1 MKKFVVFLVVCVG
14 FVSLSQGQNIV
25 IVTEQRQ
32 LEDVGTESISEYL
45 RGQGYNVTLD
55 RNETVGD
62 SEFEGV
68 LTDEEIAY
76 LESFDVVIIHR
87 SVSSGDYD
95 DNIAQWNNLNVP
107 MLNGSAY
114 LARNSRWLWADAA
127 QQRTVSDSVNIVV
140 PDHPIVQGL
149 TGEFFSIPLQ
159 IDHLSPGDVGEGTI
173 VATITN
179 DSGEEAS
186 AIVVWEP
193 DDAFYAAGGQTH
205 VQARVFLPFY
215 RYHENFVGSDPA
227 DGVFTDY
234 TENGLKMIDQAIQY
248 LVTFKDVSSNARSWE
263 IYQ

>member
-1 MKKFVVFLVVCVG
+1 MKKSALFLVFCVCIASVAM
-14 FVSLSQGQNIV
+14 GQNII
-25 IVTEQRQ
+25 IVTEQQQ

-55 RNETVGD
+55 PNATVDD
-62 SEFEGV
+62 SEYEGV

-76 LESFDVVIIHR
+76 LESFDVVVVHR
-87 SVSSGDYD
+87 SISSGDYD
-95 DNIAQWNNLNVP
+95 DDIAQWNNLNVP

-114 LARNSRWLWADAA
+114 LPRNNRWFWADVS
-127 QQRTVSDSVNIVV
+127 QQRTVATGVNIAI

-149 TGEFFSIPLQ
+149 TGEFFSIPLG
-159 IDHLSPGDVGEGTI
+159 IDHLSPGDVGEGSV

-179 DSGEEAS
+179 DSGEEAN

-193 DDAFYAAGGQTH
+193 DDAFTAAGGQEHT
-205 VQARVFLPFY
+205 QARVFLPFY

-227 DGVFTDY
+227 DGLFTDY

-248 LVTFKDVSSNARSWE
+248 LMTFSEGSSGSQGWE
-263 IYQ
+263 LFK